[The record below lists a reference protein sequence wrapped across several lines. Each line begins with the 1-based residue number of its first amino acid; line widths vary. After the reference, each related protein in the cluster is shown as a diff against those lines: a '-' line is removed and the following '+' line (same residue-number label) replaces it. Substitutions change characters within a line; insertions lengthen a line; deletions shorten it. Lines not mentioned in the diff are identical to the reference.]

1 MDNENSGHCYSVTGV
16 FWDVEEIP
24 IPKDVNLPS
33 ISGNI
38 ESALEKLG
46 FYALEP
52 VEFIALGEK
61 KDIASKG
68 EWFEADIYYVSE
80 GDKDTR
86 VNLMSF
92 HILNWASSS
101 FKRQPNVM
109 LISRNLPDDTEFVR
123 VFNALKS
130 RGFNVLL
137 VQPHD
142 EAASKE
148 LLRNAD
154 SISDSTRFFNGG
166 NPLDDQ
172 SGSSQGS
179 LVSNSLAIETINNED
194 FSKPIARVDG
204 PKTGVFWDVDDSS
217 LPNDLDPQS
226 IYQRIRTDL
235 EKKDYYIYEMSI
247 WAYAEK
253 ITLSD
258 ELLHEYRKS
267 KIYFLPKVPGDKNA
281 RHNMM
286 LHDISLWAIDTPV
299 AYPAPSNVIV
309 ISNNIQGDDVKTD
322 GIPRVIDLI
331 FTLEGLYSRG
341 YNAFL
346 VQPNLLAPEMS
357 QTSEWPGCVLDVGKV
372 TGRFLLAPSQMK
384 RMRKKV
390 KPRRIRQGRRALR
403 ED

>member
-1 MDNENSGHCYSVTGV
+1 MDNENS
-16 FWDVEEIP
+16 
-24 IPKDVNLPS
+24 
-33 ISGNI
+33 
-38 ESALEKLG
+38 
-46 FYALEP
+46 
-52 VEFIALGEK
+52 
-61 KDIASKG
+61 
-68 EWFEADIYYVSE
+68 

-194 FSKPIARVDG
+194 FS
-204 PKTGVFWDVDDSS
+204 S
-217 LPNDLDPQS
+217 
-226 IYQRIRTDL
+226 
-235 EKKDYYIYEMSI
+235 
-247 WAYAEK
+247 
-253 ITLSD
+253 
-258 ELLHEYRKS
+258 
-267 KIYFLPKVPGDKNA
+267 
-281 RHNMM
+281 
-286 LHDISLWAIDTPV
+286 
-299 AYPAPSNVIV
+299 
-309 ISNNIQGDDVKTD
+309 
-322 GIPRVIDLI
+322 
-331 FTLEGLYSRG
+331 LYSRG